1 VHTRSKIG
9 GGSVERDALEI
20 AAQVVEAELNG
31 TEGTAIA
38 AAIASTRQRSEQTP
52 APQVDALRT
61 RIEVYQYL

>member
-1 VHTRSKIG
+1 M
-9 GGSVERDALEI
+9 ERDALEI